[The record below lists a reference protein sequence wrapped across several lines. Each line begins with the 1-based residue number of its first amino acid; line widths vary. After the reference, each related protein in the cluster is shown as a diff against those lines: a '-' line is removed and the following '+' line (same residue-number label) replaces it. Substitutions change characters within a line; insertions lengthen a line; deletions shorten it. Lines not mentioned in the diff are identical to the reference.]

1 MQEEWK
7 RWQNHRKYYRNQVLC
22 WDRYVKRMIRL
33 IFQREGAERRSDRET
48 MEDFYYRAIYQVQ
61 QAPDNYVSQTKPS
74 QAKVLTGG
82 GDLREVQVDVPLSV
96 SHTCV

>member
-1 MQEEWK
+1 
-7 RWQNHRKYYRNQVLC
+7 
-22 WDRYVKRMIRL
+22 MIRL